1 MMKKHTGIIY
11 GLLLIAVCLAGS
23 MVHTTR
29 AMAEETGV
37 TYTYENGTLTF
48 QGSGAIE
55 KQVNGEENSW
65 RSYKDTA
72 TKLVVE
78 VGITEIGD
86 SAFSGFT
93 KLQEISLPKG
103 LKLLGDNCFEK
114 CSSLTSVSIPR
125 RVTTWRDYCFK
136 DCTSLTSVSIGRALQ
151 DDTVEVGENPFLGDK
166 ALENITVEEGHPYL
180 SVQDHALIYRSKYGW
195 NTLVAYPEGL
205 TDTVYCI
212 PEGVDTVGDKAFAG
226 NQSIQ
231 KLTMKSSVT
240 RVEGKAFWDMASL
253 KEIRFSDKI
262 TSIDWNEYTSDGF
275 VGALYGCENVEQIV
289 LPRHLRSLGSVA
301 FGTCGK
307 LKELVLPAS
316 LKEFNTGAVDGCN
329 NLEKITALNKDME
342 ITGEDSDIS
351 IRTKFCGYA
360 GSAFA
365 QFADQYDYDLEEITM
380 HSVLVDSYVLDRA
393 DVLVDGSMVQKPDTI
408 YMGNQVEIRCKD
420 GKSCDAVRWNDTL
433 IYLQNGTYT
442 GILTGD
448 VSMDDCYELQE
459 IHNGAEFI
467 AAVKQDTAHRVLKL
481 VSDIAITDWAENGT
495 EAVTDFAG
503 ALDGAGHKIYLR
515 QFRTVTA
522 SDREQEPQYL
532 HSTFGNN
539 RGLIKNIV
547 FSVDY
552 RQEEGNVETPLA
564 ILCGDNYG
572 VISDCQVTGTCL
584 YTNGSDDSYIYGLTK
599 CNYYMLWN
607 DTMSAWLSTGSKKLG
622 TVCGITG
629 RNTFLG
635 SLVHVNMTGTLI
647 ARTVYGV
654 GKDNGGDYCGDGISG
669 GKDVEIAQC
678 GVAGS
683 LYGQEVKEFF
693 GTTASDADFLEE
705 EITFSGEKNPQTTLP
720 EPSPEETL
728 PPEVT
733 ETIPPAASQSPG
745 VSSGP
750 QPGESAKPETSTS
763 PQPGESAKPETTVS
777 PKTKD
782 TVKPETSTTPKPK
795 ESAKPGTSASPSASA
810 SAKPEVTESAKNT
823 AEPTKKPKESAKPE
837 TSASPVASASAKPE
851 VTESA
856 KNTAEPTKKPKD
868 TAKPETSTT
877 PKPKDTVKPETSASP
892 SASASAKPEN
902 PGSTMQLPVPS
913 QTNISNISNQVTNN
927 QVQIQNVNTNYIQLT
942 WKAQGDCE
950 YHIYRSKKKAGVYR
964 CVKVIKGGG
973 SYKDRQAKRGQ
984 TYYYKIMTVN
994 ADGSHVSLDEIKP
1007 IKVTAAWLVKPV
1019 ISVKKGVY
1027 NGRKGVQIT
1036 LKKYQGKYALI
1047 EGKWSGKYK
1056 KIPIRKGTIK
1066 SYKAKYRLAYGS
1078 QRGTISLR
1086 VRTWEK
1092 TGGKKRYSAYSNVV
1106 KMKV

>member
-1 MMKKHTGIIY
+1 
-11 GLLLIAVCLAGS
+11 
-23 MVHTTR
+23 
-29 AMAEETGV
+29 
-37 TYTYENGTLTF
+37 
-48 QGSGAIE
+48 
-55 KQVNGEENSW
+55 
-65 RSYKDTA
+65 
-72 TKLVVE
+72 
-78 VGITEIGD
+78 
-86 SAFSGFT
+86 
-93 KLQEISLPKG
+93 
-103 LKLLGDNCFEK
+103 
-114 CSSLTSVSIPR
+114 
-125 RVTTWRDYCFK
+125 
-136 DCTSLTSVSIGRALQ
+136 
-151 DDTVEVGENPFLGDK
+151 
-166 ALENITVEEGHPYL
+166 
-180 SVQDHALIYRSKYGW
+180 
-195 NTLVAYPEGL
+195 
-205 TDTVYCI
+205 
-212 PEGVDTVGDKAFAG
+212 
-226 NQSIQ
+226 
-231 KLTMKSSVT
+231 
-240 RVEGKAFWDMASL
+240 
-253 KEIRFSDKI
+253 
-262 TSIDWNEYTSDGF
+262 
-275 VGALYGCENVEQIV
+275 
-289 LPRHLRSLGSVA
+289 
-301 FGTCGK
+301 
-307 LKELVLPAS
+307 
-316 LKEFNTGAVDGCN
+316 
-329 NLEKITALNKDME
+329 
-342 ITGEDSDIS
+342 
-351 IRTKFCGYA
+351 
-360 GSAFA
+360 
-365 QFADQYDYDLEEITM
+365 
-380 HSVLVDSYVLDRA
+380 
-393 DVLVDGSMVQKPDTI
+393 
-408 YMGNQVEIRCKD
+408 MGNQVEIRCKD

-552 RQEEGNVETPLA
+552 RQEEGNVEAPLA

-733 ETIPPAASQSPG
+733 ETILPAASQSPG

-750 QPGESAKPETSTS
+750 QPGESI
-763 PQPGESAKPETTVS
+763 
-777 PKTKD
+777 
-782 TVKPETSTTPKPK
+782 KPETSTTPKPK

-823 AEPTKKPKESAKPE
+823 AEPTKKPK
-837 TSASPVASASAKPE
+837 
-851 VTESA
+851 
-856 KNTAEPTKKPKD
+856 D

-877 PKPKDTVKPETSASP
+877 PKPKDPAKPETSVSPKPKDTAKPETSASP
-892 SASASAKPEN
+892 SASASVKPEN
-902 PGSTMQLPVPS
+902 PGSTMQSQVPS

-950 YHIYRSKKKAGVYR
+950 YHIYRSKKKVGEYR

>member
-1 MMKKHTGIIY
+1 M
-11 GLLLIAVCLAGS
+11 
-23 MVHTTR
+23 
-29 AMAEETGV
+29 
-37 TYTYENGTLTF
+37 
-48 QGSGAIE
+48 
-55 KQVNGEENSW
+55 
-65 RSYKDTA
+65 
-72 TKLVVE
+72 
-78 VGITEIGD
+78 
-86 SAFSGFT
+86 
-93 KLQEISLPKG
+93 
-103 LKLLGDNCFEK
+103 
-114 CSSLTSVSIPR
+114 
-125 RVTTWRDYCFK
+125 
-136 DCTSLTSVSIGRALQ
+136 
-151 DDTVEVGENPFLGDK
+151 
-166 ALENITVEEGHPYL
+166 
-180 SVQDHALIYRSKYGW
+180 
-195 NTLVAYPEGL
+195 
-205 TDTVYCI
+205 
-212 PEGVDTVGDKAFAG
+212 
-226 NQSIQ
+226 
-231 KLTMKSSVT
+231 
-240 RVEGKAFWDMASL
+240 
-253 KEIRFSDKI
+253 
-262 TSIDWNEYTSDGF
+262 
-275 VGALYGCENVEQIV
+275 
-289 LPRHLRSLGSVA
+289 
-301 FGTCGK
+301 
-307 LKELVLPAS
+307 
-316 LKEFNTGAVDGCN
+316 
-329 NLEKITALNKDME
+329 
-342 ITGEDSDIS
+342 
-351 IRTKFCGYA
+351 
-360 GSAFA
+360 
-365 QFADQYDYDLEEITM
+365 
-380 HSVLVDSYVLDRA
+380 
-393 DVLVDGSMVQKPDTI
+393 
-408 YMGNQVEIRCKD
+408 
-420 GKSCDAVRWNDTL
+420 
-433 IYLQNGTYT
+433 
-442 GILTGD
+442 LTGD

-481 VSDIAITDWAENGT
+481 VSDIAITDWDENGT
-495 EAVTDFAG
+495 EAATDFAG

-522 SDREQEPQYL
+522 SAREKDTQYL
-532 HSTFGNN
+532 STFGNN
-539 RGLIKNIV
+539 RGIIKNIV

-552 RQEEGNVETPLA
+552 RQKEGNVELPLA
-564 ILCGDNYG
+564 ILCGNNYG

-584 YTNGSDDSYIYGLTK
+584 YTNGSDDSCIYGLTK

-635 SLVHVNMTGTLI
+635 SLVNVNMTGTLI

-683 LYGQEVKEFF
+683 LYGQEVTEFF
-693 GTTASDADFLEE
+693 GTTASDKDFSQE
-705 EITFSGEKNPQTTLP
+705 EITFSGQKNPQTTLP

-750 QPGESAKPETSTS
+750 QPGESTKPETS
-763 PQPGESAKPETTVS
+763 V
-777 PKTKD
+777 
-782 TVKPETSTTPKPK
+782 TPKPK
-795 ESAKPGTSASPSASA
+795 ESAKPETSASPSASA

-823 AEPTKKPKESAKPE
+823 AEPTKKPKE
-837 TSASPVASASAKPE
+837 
-851 VTESA
+851 
-856 KNTAEPTKKPKD
+856 TA
-868 TAKPETSTT
+868 
-877 PKPKDTVKPETSASP
+877 KPETSASP

-902 PGSTMQLPVPS
+902 PGSTMQSPVPS

-942 WKAQGDCE
+942 WKAQGGCE

-1019 ISVKKGVY
+1019 ISVKKGIY